1 MIKKKKRINVMTY
14 DYFPRVNFDE
24 NCIFERGYRVVD
36 NTLITKK
43 KKKNKRRKEEI
54 WREKYEKKIF
64 LQEVIVRCSRE
75 KNMVYFF
82 NTHDGVHKT
91 KMRLHWCKRWC
102 NKRKRKYTNMRWI
115 LKLIERIDLNEM

>member
-43 KKKNKRRKEEI
+43 KKTRGERK
-54 WREKYEKKIF
+54 KYDERNMKK
-64 LQEVIVRCSRE
+64 
-75 KNMVYFF
+75 KFF
-82 NTHDGVHKT
+82 F
-91 KMRLHWCKRWC
+91 
-102 NKRKRKYTNMRWI
+102 RK
-115 LKLIERIDLNEM
+115 

>member
-43 KKKNKRRKEEI
+43 KKTKGKGRNMTRIKKKFFFRK
-54 WREKYEKKIF
+54 
-64 LQEVIVRCSRE
+64 
-75 KNMVYFF
+75 
-82 NTHDGVHKT
+82 
-91 KMRLHWCKRWC
+91 
-102 NKRKRKYTNMRWI
+102 
-115 LKLIERIDLNEM
+115 

>member
-43 KKKNKRRKEEI
+43 KKKRQEEKGRNMT
-54 WREKYEKKIF
+54 REI
-64 LQEVIVRCSRE
+64 
-75 KNMVYFF
+75 
-82 NTHDGVHKT
+82 
-91 KMRLHWCKRWC
+91 
-102 NKRKRKYTNMRWI
+102 
-115 LKLIERIDLNEM
+115 